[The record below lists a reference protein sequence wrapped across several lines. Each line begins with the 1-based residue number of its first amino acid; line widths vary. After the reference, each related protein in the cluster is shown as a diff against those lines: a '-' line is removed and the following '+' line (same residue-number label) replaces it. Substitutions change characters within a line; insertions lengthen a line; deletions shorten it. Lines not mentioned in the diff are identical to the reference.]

1 MNTTQTYHVFCLSE
15 TLSPLSHMMGTSG
28 NEALVNR
35 ESVRTE
41 NGIKLIPFISGN
53 AIRHRVIRDAG
64 SHFLINLYELAGKLN
79 IDQMNFML
87 SGGSLTESSVTDN
100 MKTIADMQ
108 RLFPLYRLLGG
119 SLKNQIITGALQVS
133 RGVLVCEENREI
145 LNKILPEELRAL
157 SKTLMGAESFV
168 SSYQYTRG
176 DISKINGID
185 KLLMLDEL
193 AQKRESTL
201 MIYTG
206 QNIVRNSLF
215 VHEFTLTNVS
225 QNELGALLSAIN
237 CWQNSN
243 GIIGGNSRI
252 GHGRLKTYVY
262 LSEEQSA
269 QGLIDEY
276 QKYAE
281 SVKEEAISWL
291 YAAFAKKEKEK
302 VKK

>member
-28 NEALVNR
+28 NEALLNR

-41 NGIKLIPFISGN
+41 NGIKLIPVISGN
-53 AIRHRVIRDAG
+53 AIRHRIIRDAG
-64 SHFLINLYELAGKLN
+64 SYHLINLYELAGKLN

-119 SLKNQIITGALQVS
+119 SLKNQIITGAMHVS
-133 RGVLVCEENREI
+133 RGVLVCEENRET
-145 LNKILPEELRAL
+145 LNKILPEELSAL

-176 DISKINGID
+176 DISKINGVDII
-185 KLLMLDEL
+185 LASDEL
-193 AQKRESTL
+193 TQKRDSTL
-201 MIYTG
+201 MLYGG
-206 QNIVRNSLF
+206 QNIITNSFF

-225 QNELGALLSAIN
+225 QNELGALLNAIN
-237 CWQNSN
+237 YWQKSN

-262 LSEEQSA
+262 IPGEQSV
-269 QGLIDEY
+269 QTYIDEY
-276 QKYAE
+276 EKYAI
-281 SVKEEAISWL
+281 SVKEEAINWL
-291 YAAFAKKEKEK
+291 NTAFAKKEKA
-302 VKK
+302 KK